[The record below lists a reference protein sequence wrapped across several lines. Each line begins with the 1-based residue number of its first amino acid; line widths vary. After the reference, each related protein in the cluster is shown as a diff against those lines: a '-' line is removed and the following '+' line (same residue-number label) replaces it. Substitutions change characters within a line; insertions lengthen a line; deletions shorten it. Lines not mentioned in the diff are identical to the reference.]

1 MQNIWHY
8 KYYFKTVKTLY
19 STTWMYHHML
29 KLHRKFFEHICS
41 CWGVGKG
48 GGEGVVVIYFG
59 TTIPSSG
66 KLVRLYSS
74 MHKLTHNA
82 LLDREIYIHTNIHT
96 YIYIYTHTH
105 KTMYI
110 YGQRTLYVTKIY
122 SEK

>member
-1 MQNIWHY
+1 MG
-8 KYYFKTVKTLY
+8 
-19 STTWMYHHML
+19 
-29 KLHRKFFEHICS
+29 R
-41 CWGVGKG
+41 G
-48 GGEGVVVIYFG
+48 VIYFG

-82 LLDREIYIHTNIHT
+82 LLDREKYIHT
-96 YIYIYTHTH
+96 YIHIYTYTH

-122 SEK
+122 SEKQCAQHEAQVHFCLNLFIKFKMTEYQSQII